1 MQNGEIYTLPSDGYS
16 YILLKSEKKNSIHY
30 LKPFISPLL
39 LKSNKKVTYYII
51 KCRPTYV
58 GYLQQQQIVLKS
70 LKPNDVL
77 RQLSSAKFKA
87 ITPTLLDNLII
98 ELLYKSKAIT
108 LTEFKKKYQCKNN
121 NLELLLKK
129 TIGLTFLQY
138 QSLLLNST

>member
-1 MQNGEIYTLPSDGYS
+1 MQNGEIYTLQSYGYS
-16 YILLKSEKKNSIHY
+16 YIILKSKKKSSIHY
-30 LKPFISPLL
+30 LKPFINPLI
-39 LKSNKKVTYYII
+39 LKSNEKVTYYII

-58 GYLQQQQIVLKS
+58 GYLQQQQIVVKYLN
-70 LKPNDVL
+70 PNDVL

-98 ELLYKSKAIT
+98 QLLSKSKTIT
-108 LTEFKKKYQCKNN
+108 LTEFKKDHQCKNI

-138 QSLLLNST
+138 QRLLLNST